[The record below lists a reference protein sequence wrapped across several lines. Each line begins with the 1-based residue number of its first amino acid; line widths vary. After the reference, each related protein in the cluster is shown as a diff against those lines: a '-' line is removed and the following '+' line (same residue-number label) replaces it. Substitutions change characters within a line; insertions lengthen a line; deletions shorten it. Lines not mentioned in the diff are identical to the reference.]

1 MIQSVLFDKH
11 LWNQSSAR
19 KYLIKHGF
27 KDNGVDETENFFRYR
42 QHEPP
47 KDSKYYTKT
56 LKHGVEYV
64 IHY

>member
-11 LWNQSSAR
+11 LWSQEQAR
-19 KYLIKHGF
+19 KYLIKHGL

-42 QHEPP
+42 QEEPP
-47 KDSKYYTKT
+47 KDSRYYNKT
-56 LKHGVEYV
+56 LRGGVEYV